1 MKDNNKQIIFGFRR
15 LSCKIVF
22 FSSLYIKPPST
33 VVIENSGIYRWT
45 MSSPAP
51 SSKDPL
57 ELESLDADSLFA
69 ALTGVEKV
77 SLVPSRP
84 KDHQPLIIHIL
95 QAIPELLMQ
104 VKPILTQLSGTI
116 EDGNEERR
124 GIEAREGVE
133 QYMSLL
139 DVRHFLLSGQSEV
152 KID

>member
-1 MKDNNKQIIFGFRR
+1 
-15 LSCKIVF
+15 
-22 FSSLYIKPPST
+22 
-33 VVIENSGIYRWT
+33 

-69 ALTGVEKV
+69 ALTGVEKA
-77 SLVPSRP
+77 SLVPSRS
-84 KDHQPLIIHIL
+84 KDHQSLIIHIL

-104 VKPILTQLSGTI
+104 VKPILTQLSGPI
-116 EDGNEERR
+116 EDGDEERR